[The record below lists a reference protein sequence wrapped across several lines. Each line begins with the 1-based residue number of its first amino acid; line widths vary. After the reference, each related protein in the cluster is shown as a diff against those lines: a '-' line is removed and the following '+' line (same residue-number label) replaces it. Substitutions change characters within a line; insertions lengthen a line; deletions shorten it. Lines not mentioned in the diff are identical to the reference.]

1 MSMWR
6 LLNSLS
12 LARAREG
19 HACGMEGS
27 LRCVSIGWREILEKE
42 REREKFRE
50 VARRQG
56 SAHGGTATV
65 GSGSQRRH
73 AECKNLADTH
83 VAV

>member
-1 MSMWR
+1 M
-6 LLNSLS
+6 
-12 LARAREG
+12 
-19 HACGMEGS
+19 
-27 LRCVSIGWREILEKE
+27 SIGWREILEKE

-73 AECKNLADTH
+73 AECKDLADTH

>member
-1 MSMWR
+1 
-6 LLNSLS
+6 
-12 LARAREG
+12 
-19 HACGMEGS
+19 MEGS

-73 AECKNLADTH
+73 AECKDLADTH